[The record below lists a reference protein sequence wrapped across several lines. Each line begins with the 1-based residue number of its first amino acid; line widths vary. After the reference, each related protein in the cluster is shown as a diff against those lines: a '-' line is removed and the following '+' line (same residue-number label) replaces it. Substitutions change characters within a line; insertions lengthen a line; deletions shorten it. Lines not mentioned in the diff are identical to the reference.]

1 MSVRTRTILTVTAGF
16 LLVSF
21 AIWALDQWIVQ
32 PAFVELERAQA
43 LEDATRA
50 RAVVASELR
59 QLDLKL
65 GDWADWDDSY
75 AFAESR
81 DPAFVQSNLGDWTIL
96 EGNTQL
102 NLAAIF
108 DRGGRR
114 LYSGGYDS
122 DLGGEVLPA
131 AFDGDRPAVWEALA
145 PTVDAEEGRT
155 GLLRTEQGLLM
166 LAARPLRTTQGQGPS
181 RGVLVFGRFLD
192 EPMRALL
199 VEQTQVGWDLYLDG
213 DPRLSAAERAL
224 WATLPHE
231 GAVLRPGGDA
241 TPFVYELLSDLAGA
255 PVALLRTPI
264 RKEISTTARQT
275 SWTLTGAL
283 GLAALVLILMGASL
297 SVRFRGET
305 RGPSSDALVWST
317 ATLVLLIGFTLSA
330 GLFVEL
336 NQTAE
341 ALPQKL
347 LFPLIGVVV
356 TLLLARHLFILG
368 SKERQTEALMAERTA
383 ELVRRDELLQATSD
397 ALAALLSG
405 RDLNQGIAPA
415 LALLGRA
422 VKADRAYIFENH
434 PHPRTGALLM
444 SHRQEWCAP
453 GITAQRDN
461 PALHDLP
468 YADWIPGWYPALAS
482 GSAVKGLV
490 RDFPAA
496 ARAILEPQGIR
507 SLLVLPILLDERFW
521 GFIGFDDCH
530 SERAWGGI
538 EESILRTAGVAF
550 GQTYVRLGAEEARR
564 DSEERFRDLSALA
577 SDWFW
582 EQDRELRFTYFSVD
596 NATSG
601 LAGGGPHPGLL
612 IGKTVWEL
620 PIHWAPEVAEAHR
633 AALEARQP
641 FRDLEYSVRTPDG
654 TERWFNVNG
663 RPLFDDAGRFLGYRG
678 TSREITERKQ
688 AESRIQHLAF
698 FDALTNLPNRTL
710 LAQRAELLL
719 ALAARHRGNLAVLF
733 IDLDRFKE
741 VNDALGHAE
750 GDALLLQVASRL
762 KTLVRA
768 EDTVSRIGGDEFV
781 LVLPEAD
788 QEGALCMAEKVLAAF
803 RQPFLVAGHSLR
815 VTLSVGIAL
824 YPDDGRDFGTLLRN
838 ADAALYR
845 AKQQGRD
852 TRAFYSP
859 ELTAATYQRLVL
871 EAELRHAVGSGELL
885 AYFQP
890 KVRLDDGAL
899 VGAEALI
906 RWRHPV
912 HGLLSPVRF
921 VPTAEASDLIV
932 TIGEW
937 MLAEVCRQLAAWKR
951 QGLPTVTV
959 AVNITARHFRRPG
972 LVDHLKGLLET
983 HDLAPDALELELTES
998 TLLGIDPETVETL
1011 NALERL
1017 GVGLAIDDFGTGY
1030 SSLTYLKQLPLTA
1043 LKIDRS
1049 FVRDLVTDP
1058 DDRAIAA
1065 TVVALGHH
1073 LDLRVVAEGVENEE
1087 QRQVLLEQGCDLA
1100 QGYLFAHPAPAAV
1113 FAERWLAPMR
1123 EQAA

>member
-434 PHPRTGALLM
+434 PHPRTGAPLM

-468 YADWIPGWYPALAS
+468 YADWIPGWYPALPPGPRSKAWCGTSPPPRGRSSSRRASAPCWCCRSSWTSAS
-482 GSAVKGLV
+482 GASSASTTATASAPGAGSRRASCV
-490 RDFPAA
+490 RRGSPSARPTSVSGPRRRGATARNASATFRRWPPTGSGSRIGSSDSPTSRWTMPRQAWPAA
-496 ARAILEPQGIR
+496 AP
-507 SLLVLPILLDERFW
+507 
-521 GFIGFDDCH
+521 
-530 SERAWGGI
+530 
-538 EESILRTAGVAF
+538 
-550 GQTYVRLGAEEARR
+550 
-564 DSEERFRDLSALA
+564 
-577 SDWFW
+577 
-582 EQDRELRFTYFSVD
+582 
-596 NATSG
+596 
-601 LAGGGPHPGLL
+601 
-612 IGKTVWEL
+612 
-620 PIHWAPEVAEAHR
+620 
-633 AALEARQP
+633 
-641 FRDLEYSVRTPDG
+641 
-654 TERWFNVNG
+654 
-663 RPLFDDAGRFLGYRG
+663 
-678 TSREITERKQ
+678 
-688 AESRIQHLAF
+688 
-698 FDALTNLPNRTL
+698 
-710 LAQRAELLL
+710 
-719 ALAARHRGNLAVLF
+719 
-733 IDLDRFKE
+733 
-741 VNDALGHAE
+741 
-750 GDALLLQVASRL
+750 
-762 KTLVRA
+762 
-768 EDTVSRIGGDEFV
+768 
-781 LVLPEAD
+781 
-788 QEGALCMAEKVLAAF
+788 
-803 RQPFLVAGHSLR
+803 
-815 VTLSVGIAL
+815 
-824 YPDDGRDFGTLLRN
+824 
-838 ADAALYR
+838 
-845 AKQQGRD
+845 
-852 TRAFYSP
+852 TRAS
-859 ELTAATYQRLVL
+859 
-871 EAELRHAVGSGELL
+871 
-885 AYFQP
+885 
-890 KVRLDDGAL
+890 
-899 VGAEALI
+899 
-906 RWRHPV
+906 
-912 HGLLSPVRF
+912 
-921 VPTAEASDLIV
+921 
-932 TIGEW
+932 
-937 MLAEVCRQLAAWKR
+937 
-951 QGLPTVTV
+951 
-959 AVNITARHFRRPG
+959 
-972 LVDHLKGLLET
+972 
-983 HDLAPDALELELTES
+983 
-998 TLLGIDPETVETL
+998 
-1011 NALERL
+1011 
-1017 GVGLAIDDFGTGY
+1017 
-1030 SSLTYLKQLPLTA
+1030 
-1043 LKIDRS
+1043 
-1049 FVRDLVTDP
+1049 
-1058 DDRAIAA
+1058 
-1065 TVVALGHH
+1065 
-1073 LDLRVVAEGVENEE
+1073 
-1087 QRQVLLEQGCDLA
+1087 
-1100 QGYLFAHPAPAAV
+1100 
-1113 FAERWLAPMR
+1113 
-1123 EQAA
+1123 